1 MNATLRQVDT
11 VEEGLAFEA
20 ELFSSAEQHVAVWQS
35 ATPALVAPKAYQQRS
50 GMEAAM
56 QRSAERDW
64 PVYMR
69 PSGGGT
75 VPLGPGVLN
84 LVMALTV
91 PQGFGIHTGYQ
102 LLCEP
107 IIAFGQTHGLDL
119 TPGATPDSF
128 CDGDWNLSAHHR
140 KLVGTAQR
148 LRPLRQGRVRLLA
161 HALILAHDP
170 VEVGA
175 EAVDHFHRDLGL
187 DPIRSD
193 VHTTLQAELGH
204 FLPTLDQIAAEL
216 IENAHEAIDGTP
228 QLNSTQL

>member
-1 MNATLRQVDT
+1 MDATLQRFET
-11 VEEGLAFEA
+11 VEHGLAFEA
-20 ELFSSAEQHVAVWQS
+20 ELFTSSEQCVAVWQS

-50 GMEAAM
+50 GIDTAME
-56 QRSAERDW
+56 RSAKRGW

-75 VPLGPGVLN
+75 VPLGSGVLN

-91 PQGFGIHTGYQ
+91 PQGFGIHAGYQ

-119 TPGATPDSF
+119 SPGATPDSF

-170 VEVGA
+170 VDVRA

-193 VHTTLQAELGH
+193 VHTTLQSELGNL
-204 FLPTLDQIAAEL
+204 LPSLDQIASEL
-216 IENAHEAIDGTP
+216 TENAHEAIEGTP
-228 QLNSTQL
+228 ELSAF